1 MIQKGAPTS
10 CLCYV
15 LPVLLPMCSFQ
26 HNRVLKQL
34 LTKYPEAA
42 WAMLSQLAIR
52 RQKVVAAGQDLA
64 KQSLSWGVLGE
75 GVWGT
80 TLKMKVFALTL
91 LRAVLAND
99 VQTAVVST
107 MS

>member
-1 MIQKGAPTS
+1 MIQIVALIS

-15 LPVLLPMCSFQ
+15 LPVLLPMCTFQ
-26 HNRVLKQL
+26 HHRVLKCL
-34 LTKYPEAA
+34 LTNYPDAA
-42 WAMLSQLAIR
+42 WAMLMQLAIR
-52 RQKVVAAGQDLA
+52 RNKVVAADQDLA

-75 GVWGT
+75 GVWCT

-91 LRAVLAND
+91 LRAVLANE
-99 VQTAVVST
+99 VQTAVVKT

>member
-1 MIQKGAPTS
+1 
-10 CLCYV
+10 
-15 LPVLLPMCSFQ
+15 
-26 HNRVLKQL
+26 
-34 LTKYPEAA
+34 
-42 WAMLSQLAIR
+42 MLSQLAIR

-64 KQSLSWGVLGE
+64 KQSLHWGVLGE

-107 MS
+107 VS